1 MDALKC
7 DSGPFAFY
15 GAAVF
20 GFTRTFFRFYH
31 TSCPR
36 TLKTSEP
43 SQTLLWILLWQHLF
57 NPCEERGSF
66 CVCVSFFCVCL
77 LCVCAFIW
85 KYLCLPVAH
94 NMCLCASHLVSS
106 RASCV
111 CMIAS
116 SPLGACPPHFT
127 CLPPCLPSYVL
138 LPSKL
143 TSPCACLPLGA
154 FTLNACLRA
163 LAKFNRP
170 TEHNTRL
177 QFLCIPGWEKKLGKN
192 FECFS
197 KIQTPSSSSPFKK
210 RGKIVG
216 AVHITVRG
224 PNPLWNQ
231 QLLFHCWPT
240 SSSNCM
246 RQLDYAMC

>member
-20 GFTRTFFRFYH
+20 GFTRTLFRCYH

-111 CMIAS
+111 CMMAS
-116 SPLGACPPHFT
+116 SPLGACPLALY
-127 CLPPCLPSYVL
+127 LPPPVL
-138 LPSKL
+138 
-143 TSPCACLPLGA
+143 A
-154 FTLNACLRA
+154 
-163 LAKFNRP
+163 
-170 TEHNTRL
+170 
-177 QFLCIPGWEKKLGKN
+177 FLCAFALNPPLP
-192 FECFS
+192 
-197 KIQTPSSSSPFKK
+197 PSRVSQLANMIHDVS
-210 RGKIVG
+210 GCQEQVG
-216 AVHITVRG
+216 
-224 PNPLWNQ
+224 
-231 QLLFHCWPT
+231 
-240 SSSNCM
+240 
-246 RQLDYAMC
+246 

>member
-36 TLKTSEP
+36 RLKTLDP
-43 SQTLLWILLWQHLF
+43 SQTLLWEVFWILLWQHLF
-57 NPCEERGSF
+57 NPCEERGRFFVYVCLFS
-66 CVCVSFFCVCL
+66 CVCV
-77 LCVCAFIW
+77 FIW

-94 NMCLCASHLVSS
+94 NMFLCASHLVSS

-127 CLPPCLPSYVL
+127 CLPLCLPSYVL
-138 LPSKL
+138 LPSML
-143 TSPCACLPLGA
+143 TSLRACLPLGA
-154 FTLNACLRA
+154 FAFNACLRA
-163 LAKFNRP
+163 LAKFNLP

-177 QFLCIPGWEKKLGKN
+177 QFLCIPGWERRLGKN
-192 FECFS
+192 IECFS
-197 KIQTPSSSSPFKK
+197 KI
-210 RGKIVG
+210 
-216 AVHITVRG
+216 
-224 PNPLWNQ
+224 
-231 QLLFHCWPT
+231 
-240 SSSNCM
+240 
-246 RQLDYAMC
+246 